1 MGSVLAFLGL
11 SLLRSLLVRTRRVR
25 RRQVIITGPS
35 LQEPP
40 VQEISRK
47 KKVLLLSSQVSI
59 IGITSYELY

>member
-25 RRQVIITGPS
+25 RRQVIKTRPS
-35 LQEPP
+35 LLEPP

-47 KKVLLLSSQVSI
+47 KKVLLLSSHVSI
-59 IGITSYELY
+59 IDNII